1 MSGGGGAPRR
11 GDKEAPW
18 DDMVIPAIAIHV
30 HRSSQ
35 LNRSQHWDIYEAT
48 FQGTIV
54 AVLRYRESSRQQA
67 LWDAT
72 LPYIP
77 RLFASVHPNLV
88 QFLGVVVDT
97 DDVRS
102 SMLVMERQATSLYD
116 LLHVHHIALTDA
128 AVVHIALD
136 ILHAITYCNG
146 CGLGHL
152 TSRKVLLDAGGNVK
166 LLGLFQRDI
175 LDIAGVPNVI
185 TPYSPPLLQQPP
197 PADAI
202 AMADDMFVFGVL
214 LWEVCCGE
222 LPTVELHHRI
232 AQVSVRHPQTEFESL
247 VRRCLDETP
256 GNRPQPSEVCDT
268 LLKLQMSLPLLAGAE
283 AAVAMRF
290 GAVEARQ
297 SPTAAPGPTVVARR
311 LEAVEA
317 QVLEEQRN
325 FDVVVG
331 QLEFANTEI
340 ATLNGLLTGKE
351 NERLEMHAQVV
362 AALAQKD
369 EVEQA
374 MRDAIDAR
382 DKWAHQV
389 KTLEHQVATLN
400 ARNQS
405 QLNDMQHCKREY
417 DHMRVSV
424 QAIEQERVEMAQ
436 HLAATKDAMA
446 KEKALSDELNVR
458 WQQTIKRVEDERRL
472 RDKAER
478 VVAEVRDQNKT
489 LLDQVKRWHPDTGS
503 DTLERTQAHDA
514 QVQSLEQHIQ
524 KLLLEMVEFR
534 GNMAAME
541 ATVQAAN
548 SALQEAQTQCTAL
561 QDQFTTTQRLL
572 WQAQDACKSHERT
585 IQSYETT
592 TAALETKLV
601 SVQSELKATENALT
615 RELKK
620 RQDEELALKSRR
632 CLDLTCD
639 APPFLIQPSGY
650 CKGCDERRE
659 RDKADRV
666 SKLALAR
673 QNQPPNQLV
682 RDAYGRGVP
691 TLLELLDNFHTHV
704 DVLVAGFKQLHWACE
719 TNGSVKDSLGDAGA
733 FKQIVTWMGMY
744 PDDVAL
750 QLAAI
755 RLVGVLAFNHDV
767 NRVRLVCEGC
777 LEQVLGAMARH
788 VSDKAIQQASCTTLT
803 NLAHNCEGN
812 RRKILLQLG
821 IERVLDS
828 MQAFP
833 HDTSI
838 QQGCCWALISLAGSD
853 FMCEHIA
860 ARGGVGGIVAAML
873 NCHADAAVQYYGSWA
888 LLNLV
893 AGLESVQTFAKHEGA
908 VEVCEAAMACFADH
922 GGIQDKAGTV
932 VTVLT
937 DISAQENDTEDS

>member
-1 MSGGGGAPRR
+1 MVAP
-11 GDKEAPW
+11 GDVDDDLNDEVREECEGKYGPVAQCIVFEVPFRVPPEEA
-18 DDMVIPAIAIHV
+18 VRIFVEFV
-30 HRSSQ
+30 H
-35 LNRSQHWDIYEAT
+35 
-48 FQGTIV
+48 
-54 AVLRYRESSRQQA
+54 ES
-67 LWDAT
+67 
-72 LPYIP
+72 
-77 RLFASVHPNLV
+77 
-88 QFLGVVVDT
+88 
-97 DDVRS
+97 
-102 SMLVMERQATSLYD
+102 
-116 LLHVHHIALTDA
+116 DA
-128 AVVHIALD
+128 AKVVHIALD
-136 ILHAITYCNG
+136 ILHVITYCNG

-175 LDIAGVPNVI
+175 LDTAGVPNVI

-417 DHMRVSV
+417 DHMRESV

-436 HLAATKDAMA
+436 HLAATEDAMA
-446 KEKALSDELNVR
+446 KEKALSDELNAR

-478 VVAEVRDQNKT
+478 VVAEVRDQNK
-489 LLDQVKRWHPDTGS
+489 
-503 DTLERTQAHDA
+503 AHI
-514 QVQSLEQHIQ
+514 S
-524 KLLLEMVEFR
+524 
-534 GNMAAME
+534 
-541 ATVQAAN
+541 
-548 SALQEAQTQCTAL
+548 
-561 QDQFTTTQRLL
+561 
-572 WQAQDACKSHERT
+572 
-585 IQSYETT
+585 
-592 TAALETKLV
+592 
-601 SVQSELKATENALT
+601 
-615 RELKK
+615 
-620 RQDEELALKSRR
+620 KSRR

-691 TLLELLDNFHTHV
+691 TLMELLDNFHTHV
-704 DVLVAGFKQLHWACE
+704 DVLVAGFKQLHLACE

-733 FKQIVTWMGMY
+733 FKQVVTWMGLY

-893 AGLESVQTFAKHEGA
+893 AGLESVQTFAKQEGA

-937 DISAQENDTEDS
+937 DVSAQENDTEDS

>member
-1 MSGGGGAPRR
+1 MVAPGDVDDDLNDEVREECEGKYGPVAQCIVFEVPFRVPPEEAVRIFVEFVHESDAAKAMAGLNGRFFGGRKLAVTKFDKAQFDRRDLAP
-11 GDKEAPW
+11 
-18 DDMVIPAIAIHV
+18 
-30 HRSSQ
+30 
-35 LNRSQHWDIYEAT
+35 
-48 FQGTIV
+48 
-54 AVLRYRESSRQQA
+54 
-67 LWDAT
+67 
-72 LPYIP
+72 
-77 RLFASVHPNLV
+77 
-88 QFLGVVVDT
+88 
-97 DDVRS
+97 
-102 SMLVMERQATSLYD
+102 LYD
-116 LLHVHHIALTDA
+116 LLHVHRIALTDA

-136 ILHAITYCNG
+136 ILHAIIYCNG
-146 CGLGHL
+146 RGLGHL

-175 LDIAGVPNVI
+175 LDAAGVPNVI

-214 LWEVCCGE
+214 LWEACCGE

-256 GNRPQPSEVCDT
+256 GNRPQPLEVCDT

-389 KTLEHQVATLN
+389 KTLEHQVAMLN

-417 DHMRVSV
+417 DHMRESV

-436 HLAATKDAMA
+436 HLAATEDAMA
-446 KEKALSDELNVR
+446 KEKALSDELNAR

-478 VVAEVRDQNKT
+478 VVAEVRDQNK
-489 LLDQVKRWHPDTGS
+489 
-503 DTLERTQAHDA
+503 AHI
-514 QVQSLEQHIQ
+514 S
-524 KLLLEMVEFR
+524 
-534 GNMAAME
+534 
-541 ATVQAAN
+541 
-548 SALQEAQTQCTAL
+548 
-561 QDQFTTTQRLL
+561 
-572 WQAQDACKSHERT
+572 
-585 IQSYETT
+585 
-592 TAALETKLV
+592 
-601 SVQSELKATENALT
+601 
-615 RELKK
+615 
-620 RQDEELALKSRR
+620 KSRR

-691 TLLELLDNFHTHV
+691 TLMELLDNFHTHV
-704 DVLVAGFKQLHWACE
+704 DVLVAGFKQLHLACE

-733 FKQIVTWMGMY
+733 FKQVVTWMGLY

-893 AGLESVQTFAKHEGA
+893 AGLESVQTFAKQEGA

-937 DISAQENDTEDS
+937 DVSAQENDTEDS

>member
-1 MSGGGGAPRR
+1 MVAP
-11 GDKEAPW
+11 GDVDDDLNDEVREECEGKYGPVAQCIVFEVPFRVPPEEA
-18 DDMVIPAIAIHV
+18 VRIFVEFV
-30 HRSSQ
+30 H
-35 LNRSQHWDIYEAT
+35 
-48 FQGTIV
+48 
-54 AVLRYRESSRQQA
+54 ES
-67 LWDAT
+67 
-72 LPYIP
+72 
-77 RLFASVHPNLV
+77 
-88 QFLGVVVDT
+88 
-97 DDVRS
+97 
-102 SMLVMERQATSLYD
+102 
-116 LLHVHHIALTDA
+116 DA
-128 AVVHIALD
+128 AKVVHIALD
-136 ILHAITYCNG
+136 ILHVITYCNG

-175 LDIAGVPNVI
+175 LDTAGVPNVI

-256 GNRPQPSEVCDT
+256 GNRPQPLEVCDT
-268 LLKLQMSLPLLAGAE
+268 LLKLQVSLPLLAGAE

-389 KTLEHQVATLN
+389 KTLEHQVAMLN

-417 DHMRVSV
+417 DHMRESV

-436 HLAATKDAMA
+436 HLAATEDAMA
-446 KEKALSDELNVR
+446 KEKALSDELNAR

-478 VVAEVRDQNKT
+478 VVAEVRDQNK
-489 LLDQVKRWHPDTGS
+489 
-503 DTLERTQAHDA
+503 AHI
-514 QVQSLEQHIQ
+514 S
-524 KLLLEMVEFR
+524 
-534 GNMAAME
+534 
-541 ATVQAAN
+541 
-548 SALQEAQTQCTAL
+548 
-561 QDQFTTTQRLL
+561 
-572 WQAQDACKSHERT
+572 
-585 IQSYETT
+585 
-592 TAALETKLV
+592 
-601 SVQSELKATENALT
+601 
-615 RELKK
+615 
-620 RQDEELALKSRR
+620 KSRR

-691 TLLELLDNFHTHV
+691 TLMELLDNFHTHV
-704 DVLVAGFKQLHWACE
+704 DVLVAGFKQLHLACE

-733 FKQIVTWMGMY
+733 FKQVVTWMGLY

-893 AGLESVQTFAKHEGA
+893 AGLESVQTFAKQEGA

-937 DISAQENDTEDS
+937 DVSAQENDTEDS

>member
-1 MSGGGGAPRR
+1 MVAP
-11 GDKEAPW
+11 GDVDDDLNDEVREECEGKYGPVAQCIVFEVPFRVPPEEA
-18 DDMVIPAIAIHV
+18 VRIFVEFV
-30 HRSSQ
+30 H
-35 LNRSQHWDIYEAT
+35 
-48 FQGTIV
+48 
-54 AVLRYRESSRQQA
+54 ES
-67 LWDAT
+67 
-72 LPYIP
+72 
-77 RLFASVHPNLV
+77 
-88 QFLGVVVDT
+88 
-97 DDVRS
+97 
-102 SMLVMERQATSLYD
+102 
-116 LLHVHHIALTDA
+116 DA
-128 AVVHIALD
+128 AKVVHIALD

-478 VVAEVRDQNKT
+478 VVAEVRDQNK
-489 LLDQVKRWHPDTGS
+489 
-503 DTLERTQAHDA
+503 AHI
-514 QVQSLEQHIQ
+514 S
-524 KLLLEMVEFR
+524 
-534 GNMAAME
+534 
-541 ATVQAAN
+541 
-548 SALQEAQTQCTAL
+548 
-561 QDQFTTTQRLL
+561 
-572 WQAQDACKSHERT
+572 
-585 IQSYETT
+585 
-592 TAALETKLV
+592 
-601 SVQSELKATENALT
+601 
-615 RELKK
+615 
-620 RQDEELALKSRR
+620 KSRR

-838 QQGCCWALISLAGSD
+838 QQGCCWALISLAGS
-853 FMCEHIA
+853 
-860 ARGGVGGIVAAML
+860 
-873 NCHADAAVQYYGSWA
+873 
-888 LLNLV
+888 
-893 AGLESVQTFAKHEGA
+893 GA